1 MSSEYCKVCLQVSPN
16 IMQAVKLE
24 AARRSLS
31 VEEMITRY
39 LMTFLPE
46 NVYQALMEYDEQSDA
61 ES

>member
-1 MSSEYCKVCLQVSPN
+1 MSSEYCKVCFEVSPN

-24 AARRSLS
+24 AARRNLS

-46 NVYQALMEYDEQSDA
+46 NVYQALMEYDEGCDS